1 MLTRT
6 PTKHHITQTEYNSPH
21 RATTPSV
28 DLRPT
33 TLDENAKRQ
42 QQQRKR
48 KLLRR
53 QHRQRW
59 QILHR
64 LQWQRQRRRR
74 RYRRNCQ
81 RLQHRTERFL
91 LGLLQADLREDE
103 HLADVLALRARV
115 LHAVSDW
122 MCYYFGAVRGGLDG
136 LEERVVWAMALM
148 LVDDDDDG
156 DDDDDDDDCI
166 VYYLRERW
174 TKALG
179 RLAAGDHGGKDSGV
193 FLETGGEWR
202 KWVAQFAGSTE
213 KAPET
218 LDFITRLP
226 WT

>member
-1 MLTRT
+1 M
-6 PTKHHITQTEYNSPH
+6 QSGNSSSGSGSSYAGNTGSAGRFYTGYSGSGSGGGGGTGGIVSGSSTGP
-21 RATTPSV
+21 
-28 DLRPT
+28 
-33 TLDENAKRQ
+33 NASY
-42 QQQRKR
+42 
-48 KLLRR
+48 
-53 QHRQRW
+53 W
-59 QILHR
+59 
-64 LQWQRQRRRR
+64 
-74 RYRRNCQ
+74 
-81 RLQHRTERFL
+81 
-91 LGLLQADLREDE
+91 ADLREDE

-156 DDDDDDDDCI
+156 DDDDDDDDFI